1 MKQIIRQAGFR
12 SGFSW
17 MLASA
22 LLLSS
27 TLPLV
32 PAYAAD
38 DDKPVVTPLADP
50 GTVVEQEDSGS
61 KKKKKSKSGSSSKSK
76 KKNKE
81 ETVKETQEDLPKA
94 AESEGKD
101 ETAKD
106 ETAKEPVKA
115 EEKAPEAASEKTD
128 QPAETTDNKENKD
141 TTANT
146 KDEKTAEDKTEKS
159 EETAADPESESASKK
174 RKKSGAKP
182 SQSIAEA
189 DELLL
194 NHKYWDAEK
203 AYRALLDT
211 DENGDAHA
219 GLAVA
224 LARQNNANKV
234 IEAEQILRKGREDFS
249 DNPNMMAAAGYV
261 SFIHS
266 KTVAS
271 PAKRD
276 LYLEAAETLS
286 KRAVK
291 TNPDISIAQQTLGAV
306 RLLQDDPEGAI
317 GPLRRAVEL
326 ALNPQNLAFLAEALL
341 KTDPKNKEARELI
354 EQALEMNPKNWSARL
369 QKAFIL
375 TNSGKHEDAFV
386 ELQSIPR
393 DQRGS
398 EWHNVQGDIYR
409 KQGDG
414 PSALASWKESNR
426 MDPRN
431 AEPYKRLAE
440 YYAVRGDGE
449 LAIAEMHNAL
459 EILPND
465 LNLRSRLAELA
476 LRQDKLDVAEQE
488 YRTILAVK
496 QDDASALLG
505 LSRVYFRT
513 ARKEGQY
520 PQGWQNLMEQLQ
532 NVMTEQS
539 VKGEVVKGTK
549 NLKEK
554 IQLSEAEK
562 ALTQNRFREARQIF
576 SQVINTH
583 KEEPYELLTLGEQA
597 FNDGDLKSAEQA
609 FTYARELPDV
619 APRAE
624 QGISKIVSQR
634 NEAMRQTKLGDATLR
649 IPEVAVDHYK
659 QALIA
664 DPQYPEAYYGL
675 FNLFYRTKN
684 ETDKAID
691 YALCFLEASD
701 EENPL
706 RKEVET
712 NLSKLKK
719 SRKEK

>member
-1 MKQIIRQAGFR
+1 MEKLARTGAGFN
-12 SGFSW
+12 W
-17 MLASA
+17 LLASA
-22 LLLSS
+22 VLLS
-27 TLPLV
+27 TALPVV
-32 PAYAAD
+32 PAFAAD
-38 DDKPVVTPLADP
+38 EDKPVVTPLAEP
-50 GTVVEQEDSGS
+50 GTVVEEEDTGS
-61 KKKKKSKSGSSSKSK
+61 KKKKKSTSHSSK
-76 KKNKE
+76 KKKQKE
-81 ETVKETQEDLPKA
+81 ETAQEPKEDLPK
-94 AESEGKD
+94 SEPDKE
-101 ETAKD
+101 ETAK
-106 ETAKEPVKA
+106 T
-115 EEKAPEAASEKTD
+115 EEKPAEAAGGEEKKSEVK
-128 QPAETTDNKENKD
+128 
-141 TTANT
+141 
-146 KDEKTAEDKTEKS
+146 
-159 EETAADPESESASKK
+159 EETAADKSEKPAEDKAEVKEEKQEETAAEPESEPAPKK
-174 RKKSGAKP
+174 KKSGAKP
-182 SQSIAEA
+182 SQSLAEA
-189 DELLL
+189 DEYLL
-194 NHKYWDAEK
+194 NHKYFDAEK
-203 AYRALLDT
+203 AYRALLDS
-211 DENGDAHA
+211 DETGDAHA

-261 SFIHS
+261 SYIHS

-286 KRAVK
+286 KRAIK
-291 TNPDISIAQQTLGAV
+291 SNSEIAIAQQTLGAV

-317 GPLRRAVEL
+317 GPLRRAAEL
-326 ALNPQNLAFLAEALL
+326 ALNPQNLALLAEALL
-341 KTDPKNKEARELI
+341 KTDPKNREASELVD
-354 EQALEMNPKNWSARL
+354 QALEMNPKNWSARL
-369 QKAFIL
+369 QKAFLL
-375 TNSGKHEDAFV
+375 TNKGKHEDAFV
-386 ELQSIPR
+386 ELQAIPK

-398 EWHNVQGDIYR
+398 EWYNVQGDIYR

-414 PSALASWKESNR
+414 PSALGSWKESNR
-426 MDPRN
+426 LDARN

-440 YYAVRGDGE
+440 YYAMRGDGE
-449 LAIAEMHNAL
+449 LAISEMHNAL

-496 QDDASALLG
+496 QDDPSALLG

-532 NVMTEQS
+532 TIMTEQS
-539 VKGEVVKGTK
+539 VKGELVKGAK

-609 FTYARELPDV
+609 FTYAREISEV

-634 NEAMRQTKLGDATLR
+634 NEAVRQTKLGDAAVQK
-649 IPEVAVDHYK
+649 IPELAVDHYK

>member
-1 MKQIIRQAGFR
+1 MTKTIGFR
-12 SGFSW
+12 ASLLF
-17 MLASA
+17 MASA
-22 LLLSS
+22 FMLSS
-27 TLPLV
+27 SLPLL

-38 DDKPVVTPLADP
+38 EDTPVVTPLAEP

-76 KKNKE
+76 KKKSE

-94 AESEGKD
+94 ADADNKSDKEEPAKGAAKVEEKSAEASTEKTEAPVESSETKGTAADTKEEKPAEDKAEAKESKEEKTEETASESEGD
-101 ETAKD
+101 S
-106 ETAKEPVKA
+106 
-115 EEKAPEAASEKTD
+115 APKKT
-128 QPAETTDNKENKD
+128 
-141 TTANT
+141 
-146 KDEKTAEDKTEKS
+146 
-159 EETAADPESESASKK
+159 
-174 RKKSGAKP
+174 KKSGSKP

-234 IEAEQILRKGREDFS
+234 IEAEQILRKGREEFS

-261 SFIHS
+261 SYIHS

-291 TNPDISIAQQTLGAV
+291 MNSDISIAQQTLGAV
-306 RLLQDDPEGAI
+306 RLLQDDAEGAI
-317 GPLRRAVEL
+317 GPLRRACEL

-341 KTDPKNKEARELI
+341 KTDPKNKEARELV

-426 MDPRN
+426 LDPRN

-465 LNLRSRLAELA
+465 LNLRSKLAELA

-539 VKGEVVKGTK
+539 VKGELVKGAK

-634 NEAMRQTKLGDATLR
+634 NEAMRQVKLGDATLK